1 MGTAVQVGYEYAG
14 RSYVGRQPFANHGG
28 RFNTC
33 VQCHMSTAV
42 VAQEHNWTMR
52 THNVAEPMKENCVPC
67 HGNDI
72 SQTFKGAD
80 PEKFDFEQIRP
91 GNIPD
96 YDADGNIRESL
107 KDEILGLENALYA
120 QIKVYSLAIQG
131 SRALYD
137 GNTYPYWFKDTNNN
151 GILDASEMT
160 SANGFKFNA
169 AGLRASFNFQ
179 LSKKE
184 PHGFIHNAR
193 YVAQLLVDS
202 IRDLGGDVT
211 KYTWR

>member
-1 MGTAVQVGYEYAG
+1 
-14 RSYVGRQPFANHGG
+14 
-28 RFNTC
+28 
-33 VQCHMSTAV
+33 MSTAV
-42 VAQEHNWTMR
+42 TSEDHAWTMR
-52 THNVAEPMKENCVPC
+52 RHNVAEPMKENCVFC
-67 HGNDI
+67 HGNDV

-96 YDADGNIRESL
+96 YDGDGNVRESL
-107 KDEILGLENALYA
+107 KAEIQGLEDALYE
-120 QIKVYSLAIQG
+120 QIKAYTLAVQG
-131 SRALYD
+131 SQALYD

-151 GILDASEMT
+151 GILEAGEMT
-160 SANGFKFNA
+160 SANGSKFNA
-169 AGLRASFNFQ
+169 AGLRATFNFQ

-202 IRDLGGDVT
+202 IQNLGGDIS